1 MDRNDIRSGPAALS
15 WDPESRTAVLT
26 FVEPGVGGRIEAQEL
41 SQQLEAWVGP
51 EGPFRVLVDCSDLVD
66 ADAGWRAVFG
76 EWFREHRGRGTIAW
90 FNANP
95 RVRLLILL
103 FRKGTGVH
111 GRAFAT
117 EAEARSW
124 LEAEVAAS

>member
-1 MDRNDIRSGPAALS
+1 MDANEMRTGPVALS
-15 WDPESRTAVLT
+15 WDATSRTARLA
-26 FVEPGVGGRIEAQEL
+26 FVEPGVGGRQEAEDL
-41 SQQLEAWVGP
+41 SRQLDAWMGP

-76 EWFREHRGRGTIAW
+76 EWFRGRKDRAVIAW

-117 EAEARSW
+117 EEEARSW
-124 LEAEVAAS
+124 LEGEAPA